1 MGSTGTNLRW
11 YIGLELEEFSPVLLF
26 FLGLFAFL
34 GVLINEDDKEDV
46 EVSGKIVLGA
56 VAASVAIES
65 KLLHFVIIQSKNAL
79 WRWTKN

>member
-1 MGSTGTNLRW
+1 
-11 YIGLELEEFSPVLLF
+11 LLF
-26 FLGLFAFL
+26 FFVLFAFL
-34 GVLINEDDKEDV
+34 GVVVNEDGKDDV

-79 WRWTKN
+79 

>member
-1 MGSTGTNLRW
+1 MIGSTGTNLKW
-11 YIGLELEEFSPVLLF
+11 YIGFELEFSPVLLF
-26 FLGLFAFL
+26 FFVLFAFL
-34 GVLINEDDKEDV
+34 GVVVNEDGKDDV

-79 WRWTKN
+79 WRWTKI